1 MHLVSSRAPIVDPP
15 QPLCIPALVAAQAQK
30 TPEAL
35 AILAPGRSPLTYG
48 RLHQH
53 VHEVIPSLRTL
64 GIGCH
69 NRVALVLPNGPE
81 MAVACL
87 AISAGATC
95 APLNPAYG
103 TNDFDFALRAVR
115 ANTLLIQERV
125 DSPARAVAHALGV
138 RIVELS
144 PRLDA
149 EAGLFTLASQ
159 APPQAAPQEF
169 AQPDDV
175 ALVLH
180 TTGTTAQPKGVPL
193 THTNVC
199 VSAYNTRHALALSA
213 RDRCLNVMPLFHA
226 HGLMGALLA
235 SLAAGAS
242 VVCTP
247 GFMAPNF
254 FDWVAEYRPTW
265 YTAVPT
271 IHQAILARAGVHRD
285 IITRCPLR
293 FIRSGSAAL
302 SPDILTQL
310 ETTFQAPV
318 IEYYGMTEAASQIAC
333 NPLPPQVRKPGSV
346 GVAAGP
352 EVAVMD
358 ESGTFVPAGTTGEI
372 IIRGPNVMP
381 GYDRDPQ
388 ANYNAFVSGWFRTG
402 DQGFLDP
409 DGYLFITGRLKEII
423 NRGGEKIAPQ
433 EVEAV
438 LMQHPAVAQAIAFAV
453 PEVRLGEEVAAVVVL
468 HHGTPATAHALRH
481 FAATRLAAW
490 KVPRQVCIVEEIPRG
505 PSGKLQRLHLAAQ
518 LGLTAP
524 ADTQL
529 PALTDY
535 SPARTPIEEM
545 LVGLWAQMLEVER
558 VGRDDDFFALGGDS
572 ILATQLIVRVREATQ
587 VEVSHLSF
595 FEAPTVAGMAR
606 SIENAERTAGSL
618 PVPLLQPVLKHDALP
633 LSYPQQRLWFLEQ
646 MGVIGHAYT
655 LVDAIR
661 LRGPL
666 NIMALTQS
674 LQEILSRHAI
684 LRTTFT
690 DIEGKPRQIIG
701 PVTSLSLSMVDMRAF
716 HADTRE
722 TQVHAIA
729 QAEARRSFDLTQGPL
744 LRTTLVHCAED
755 ESVLILSMHHIVS
768 DGWSHGVWWR
778 ELAAL
783 YAAFTAGKPSPLPP
797 LPVQYADFAV
807 WQRQWIH
814 GEALRSSLAYWKRH
828 LAGVTTLQLPTD
840 HPRPPVKTFRGAR
853 YPLTLSSTL
862 TQALKE
868 LSQRYGRTL
877 FMTLLAAFQTLLHR
891 YTGQEDIVVG
901 SLIANRS
908 LVATEALIGFF
919 VNTIVLRT
927 DCSGDPSFQE
937 LLARIRAVTLGA
949 YSHRELPFE
958 MLLEEL
964 RPPRDLSK
972 TPLFQV
978 LFVLQN
984 APRSI
989 PALAGLHV
997 RPVEVDP
1004 TTARFDLTL
1013 DLIETSAGLQGW
1025 FEYSTDLF
1033 EATTIARM
1041 AGHLQTLLEG
1051 VVADPA
1057 QCLSRLPLSRV
1068 EERQQLLVEW
1078 NATHTEYPH
1087 DQCLHEAFESQ
1098 VLRTPNAIAIGGA
1111 DGYLSY
1117 SELNRRANQV
1127 AHMLRTLDVG
1137 AETLVGLCVERS
1149 LLMVVGLLGILKAG
1163 AGYVPLDPTYPAER
1177 IAFMLQVLRC
1187 PWCYHK
1193 PTWGLVW

>member
-1 MHLVSSRAPIVDPP
+1 MIPSTYKRRKSYSKRYSEPCAPVHDQWHEAVPYRAVGCEEKLCHLVSSRAPIVDPP

-423 NRGGEKIAPQ
+423 NRGGKKLHRRKWK
-433 EVEAV
+433 AV

-453 PEVRLGEEVAAVVVL
+453 PEVRLGEEVAAGVVL
-468 HHGTPATAHALRH
+468 HHGTPCDGACPTPLCSDPAGCLESP
-481 FAATRLAAW
+481 T
-490 KVPRQVCIVEEIPRG
+490 
-505 PSGKLQRLHLAAQ
+505 SGLHC
-518 LGLTAP
+518 
-524 ADTQL
+524 
-529 PALTDY
+529 
-535 SPARTPIEEM
+535 
-545 LVGLWAQMLEVER
+545 
-558 VGRDDDFFALGGDS
+558 GGD
-572 ILATQLIVRVREATQ
+572 
-587 VEVSHLSF
+587 
-595 FEAPTVAGMAR
+595 
-606 SIENAERTAGSL
+606 
-618 PVPLLQPVLKHDALP
+618 
-633 LSYPQQRLWFLEQ
+633 
-646 MGVIGHAYT
+646 
-655 LVDAIR
+655 
-661 LRGPL
+661 
-666 NIMALTQS
+666 
-674 LQEILSRHAI
+674 
-684 LRTTFT
+684 TTW
-690 DIEGKPRQIIG
+690 P
-701 PVTSLSLSMVDMRAF
+701 
-716 HADTRE
+716 
-722 TQVHAIA
+722 
-729 QAEARRSFDLTQGPL
+729 
-744 LRTTLVHCAED
+744 
-755 ESVLILSMHHIVS
+755 
-768 DGWSHGVWWR
+768 
-778 ELAAL
+778 
-783 YAAFTAGKPSPLPP
+783 
-797 LPVQYADFAV
+797 
-807 WQRQWIH
+807 
-814 GEALRSSLAYWKRH
+814 
-828 LAGVTTLQLPTD
+828 
-840 HPRPPVKTFRGAR
+840 
-853 YPLTLSSTL
+853 
-862 TQALKE
+862 
-868 LSQRYGRTL
+868 
-877 FMTLLAAFQTLLHR
+877 
-891 YTGQEDIVVG
+891 
-901 SLIANRS
+901 
-908 LVATEALIGFF
+908 
-919 VNTIVLRT
+919 
-927 DCSGDPSFQE
+927 
-937 LLARIRAVTLGA
+937 
-949 YSHRELPFE
+949 
-958 MLLEEL
+958 
-964 RPPRDLSK
+964 
-972 TPLFQV
+972 
-978 LFVLQN
+978 
-984 APRSI
+984 
-989 PALAGLHV
+989 
-997 RPVEVDP
+997 
-1004 TTARFDLTL
+1004 
-1013 DLIETSAGLQGW
+1013 
-1025 FEYSTDLF
+1025 
-1033 EATTIARM
+1033 
-1041 AGHLQTLLEG
+1041 
-1051 VVADPA
+1051 
-1057 QCLSRLPLSRV
+1057 
-1068 EERQQLLVEW
+1068 EW
-1078 NATHTEYPH
+1078 
-1087 DQCLHEAFESQ
+1087 
-1098 VLRTPNAIAIGGA
+1098 
-1111 DGYLSY
+1111 
-1117 SELNRRANQV
+1117 
-1127 AHMLRTLDVG
+1127 
-1137 AETLVGLCVERS
+1137 
-1149 LLMVVGLLGILKAG
+1149 
-1163 AGYVPLDPTYPAER
+1163 
-1177 IAFMLQVLRC
+1177 
-1187 PWCYHK
+1187 
-1193 PTWGLVW
+1193 